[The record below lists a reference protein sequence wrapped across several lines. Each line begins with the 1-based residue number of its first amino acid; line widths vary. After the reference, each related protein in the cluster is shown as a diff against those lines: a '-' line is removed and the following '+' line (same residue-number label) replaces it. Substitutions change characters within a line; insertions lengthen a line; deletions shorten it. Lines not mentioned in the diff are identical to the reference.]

1 MRTRSRTVA
10 LAGLLVSF
18 VVFAAAS
25 PALAAP
31 KKKKAAA
38 APAAE
43 PAAPAKEK
51 NVDDLMQESS
61 TTKKKSAPSSSAG
74 DESSSSSVDAE
85 PVGEPDAWERPPKD
99 EEKPKPAAAPKEPEK
114 YGDGRRIE
122 IGLAPGYGFKAG
134 KADWSS
140 TLNPYSLGLGIR
152 GGYELDNR
160 IFLGAGFVYHL
171 GESET
176 LVKNTPGAI
185 TPGSVDARQ
194 NYMLAFVEGGYDIW
208 AGDLIIRPSLWLGM
222 GFAIVD
228 PYLNSGGV
236 HTVSDFMFAPGLN
249 LLYVMNGIYIG
260 GDARYVAVTG
270 DGVQG
275 LDFFFMIGLRFK

>member
-38 APAAE
+38 AAEPAAE
-43 PAAPAKEK
+43 PAEPAKDK
-51 NVDDLMQESS
+51 SVDDMMTDTAPS
-61 TTKKKSAPSSSAG
+61 KKSASSGSA
-74 DESSSSSVDAE
+74 SSSSDDEE
-85 PVGEPDAWERPPKD
+85 PVGEPDAWERPPKE
-99 EEKPKPAAAPKEPEK
+99 EEKPKVVAAPKEPEK

-122 IGLAPGYGFKAG
+122 IALAPAFGFKAG

-140 TLNPYSLGLGIR
+140 TLNPYFLGIAIR

-160 IFLGAGFVYHL
+160 IFLGGGFVYHL
-171 GESET
+171 GESDD
-176 LVKNTPGAI
+176 LVINTPGAMTAGI
-185 TPGSVDARQ
+185 VSARQ
-194 NYMLAFVEGGYDIW
+194 NYMLGFVEGGYDIW
-208 AGDLIIRPSLWLGM
+208 AGNLIIRPSIWLGM

-228 PYLNSGGV
+228 PYLTSGGV
-236 HTVSDFMFAPGLN
+236 KTVSDFMFAPGLN
-249 LLYVMNGIYIG
+249 LNYVMDGIYIG
-260 GDARYVAVTG
+260 GDVRYVAVTG

-275 LDFFFMIGLRFK
+275 IDFFFLVGLRFK